1 MSTAS
6 TITTTDTVRELH
18 KNSVNN
24 LFEAYKSVAV
34 QHATLVDG
42 IEYNFDPR
50 LEQILSLV
58 FLKKNPT
65 LLSREQYKMYTR
77 YVNQA
82 ANLID
87 ADLKQLDIFLGS
99 L

>member
-1 MSTAS
+1 MITSTENLNRMFHR
-6 TITTTDTVRELH
+6 D
-18 KNSVNN
+18 SVNN
-24 LFEAYKSVAV
+24 LFEAYKSAAI
-34 QHATLVDG
+34 QHNTLVDG
-42 IEYNFDPR
+42 IEYTFDPR
-50 LEQILSLV
+50 LEHVLSLV

>member
-1 MSTAS
+1 MITSLDST
-6 TITTTDTVRELH
+6 TRLLH
-18 KNSVNN
+18 RNSVNN

-34 QHATLVDG
+34 QHDTLVDG

-82 ANLID
+82 DNLLD

>member
-1 MSTAS
+1 MITSLDST
-6 TITTTDTVRELH
+6 TRLFH
-18 KNSVNN
+18 RNSVNN

-34 QHATLVDG
+34 QHDTLVDG

-82 ANLID
+82 DNLLD

>member
-1 MSTAS
+1 MITSTENLNRMFHR
-6 TITTTDTVRELH
+6 D
-18 KNSVNN
+18 SVNN
-24 LFEAYKSVAV
+24 LFEVYKSVAV
-34 QHATLVDG
+34 QHNTLVDG

-77 YVNQA
+77 YINQA

>member
-1 MSTAS
+1 MITSTENLNRMFHR
-6 TITTTDTVRELH
+6 D
-18 KNSVNN
+18 SVNN

-34 QHATLVDG
+34 QHNMLVDG

>member
-1 MSTAS
+1 M
-6 TITTTDTVRELH
+6 TTTTNTATVVDRTLH
-18 KNSVNN
+18 KDSVNN

-50 LEQILSLV
+50 LEHILSLV

-77 YVNQA
+77 YVNQS
-82 ANLID
+82 ANLVD

>member
-1 MSTAS
+1 MITSTENLNRMFHR
-6 TITTTDTVRELH
+6 D
-18 KNSVNN
+18 SVNN

-34 QHATLVDG
+34 QHNTLVDG

>member
-6 TITTTDTVRELH
+6 TITTTDTARELH

-34 QHATLVDG
+34 QHDTVDG

>member
-1 MSTAS
+1 MITSTENLNRMFHR
-6 TITTTDTVRELH
+6 D
-18 KNSVNN
+18 SVNN

-34 QHATLVDG
+34 QHNTLVNG